1 MLWMQATKKKM
12 KTKQPFKIG
21 DIIEFENNYYGL
33 IVKAAYVN
41 DSIYL
46 KVLNTNGNVRQLN
59 LMYAESHFYSYNVIN
74 V

>member
-1 MLWMQATKKKM
+1 M
-12 KTKQPFKIG
+12 KTKQPFKVG

-46 KVLNTNGNVRQLN
+46 KVLKPNSVVRQLN
-59 LMYAESHFYSYNVIN
+59 MMYAESHFYSYKVIN

>member
-1 MLWMQATKKKM
+1 MKKKM
-12 KTKQPFKIG
+12 MIKHPFKVC

-33 IVKAAYVN
+33 IVEAAYVN

>member
-1 MLWMQATKKKM
+1 M
-12 KTKQPFKIG
+12 KTKQPFKVG

-33 IVKAAYVN
+33 IVKANYIN

-59 LMYAESHFYSYNVIN
+59 LMYAESHFYSYKVIN